1 MKEFEWLLQTMNFL
15 GEKWVLA
22 ILLIIFLEK
31 TTYFTKIKKKLKITS
46 RTLSRKLQLLAG
58 LGLIKKERVQKKRKR
73 HIYTLTELGER
84 TCSYLVQIKSVL

>member
-31 TTYFTKIKKKLKITS
+31 TTYFTKIKKKLKIS
-46 RTLSRKLQLLAG
+46 
-58 LGLIKKERVQKKRKR
+58 
-73 HIYTLTELGER
+73 
-84 TCSYLVQIKSVL
+84 